1 MSIYALQGS
10 NANRKLCERVA
21 NGAKLT
27 VPCRIL
33 SETNM
38 PVTEVC
44 FEVGYNNISNF
55 NRHFLAEK
63 GVTPSQYR
71 RMSARKFTAE
81 ASG

>member
-1 MSIYALQGS
+1 
-10 NANRKLCERVA
+10 
-21 NGAKLT
+21 
-27 VPCRIL
+27 
-33 SETNM
+33 M